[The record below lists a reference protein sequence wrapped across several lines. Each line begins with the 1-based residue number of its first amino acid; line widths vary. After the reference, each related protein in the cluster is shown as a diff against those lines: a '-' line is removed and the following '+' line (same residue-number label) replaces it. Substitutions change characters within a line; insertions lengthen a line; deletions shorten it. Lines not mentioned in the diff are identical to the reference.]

1 MYWTSWSRVRR
12 PPCLYVSA
20 SQSSR
25 GQVSSRSEL
34 RHSRLAAPR
43 RGGLW
48 SRDCQAV
55 VRLRPWRARAARNAL
70 RRTRPPT
77 RAQPAF
83 ASALYTSRA
92 PPPCPAAGTG
102 GQSRTEPRGRRGQ
115 SRGGSWKAGVA
126 FGTTVAAAA
135 PRRATTSGRPSI
147 PRRCHRPGPKSMP
160 RNATSRNHPPLP
172 DLCHQRS
179 AATLARSF
187 LPPSLCAPLHSFSSL
202 LCGDQ
207 CLSPSRPSRYAV
219 SVKPLSVGL
228 SLFGRCCLYLSIDA
242 SIFSFVS
249 RSLASF
255 ISLYFWDCYI
265 KIVYFFFFGWY
276 S

>member
-1 MYWTSWSRVRR
+1 MRR

-126 FGTTVAAAA
+126 FGYD
-135 PRRATTSGRPSI
+135 SGS
-147 PRRCHRPGPKSMP
+147 S
-160 RNATSRNHPPLP
+160 
-172 DLCHQRS
+172 S
-179 AATLARSF
+179 AATRHHVGTPLDTPPMPSAWPEIDAPQRDVSKPPPVARPVPSTERCYTRTLF
-187 LPPSLCAPLHSFSSL
+187 PPSFTLRPPPLVLFFTLRRPVSFSFSSFSL
-202 LCGDQ
+202 RC
-207 CLSPSRPSRYAV
+207 
-219 SVKPLSVGL
+219 VG
-228 SLFGRCCLYLSIDA
+228 
-242 SIFSFVS
+242 
-249 RSLASF
+249 
-255 ISLYFWDCYI
+255 
-265 KIVYFFFFGWY
+265 
-276 S
+276 